1 MSWNLTEAIDYYRR
15 QGAPGDQNALRNLLA
30 EIQQEHGGSIPG
42 YLLAETAEGL
52 GVKESFLN
60 AIIRRVPSLRLA
72 DRHLLE
78 ICGGPNC
85 PRKADL
91 SNFLDRT
98 GGKLEVKLV
107 PCMRLC
113 GKGPNIRF
121 DGKLYHKADAALIEK
136 LLREMQ

>member
-15 QGAPGDQNALRNLLA
+15 RGAPWDQNALRNLLA
-30 EIQQEHGGSIPG
+30 EIQAENGGTIPG
-42 YLLAETAEGL
+42 YLLTQTAEGF
-52 GVKESFLN
+52 GVKESFLC
-60 AIIRRVPSLRLA
+60 AIIRRSRSLRLA

-91 SNFLDRT
+91 SDFLDRT